1 MTISEDGESSALLDQ
16 GDPGEKRQ
24 PPTSWSR
31 RRTVVAILL
40 GGSLCGAGW
49 WWSHPSAFGG
59 VGGEFGARPDRLT
72 SVYVDMAGVPQDGQV
87 TISNATPRVQVFGG
101 EAQTD
106 VLLCDGANIGIVY
119 GEQVEGHCYYPRG
132 GQREDT
138 GWEQVVL
145 KVTPV
150 DAGTVIVVD
159 GLDLTYTTSWQ
170 RGTEHTGWAGTIVFP
185 TE

>member
-1 MTISEDGESSALLDQ
+1 MTTSDGASSTLLDQ

-24 PPTSWSR
+24 PPPFWSR
-31 RRTVVAILL
+31 RKTVVAILL
-40 GGSLCGAGW
+40 GGSVCAAGW

-72 SVYVDMAGVPQDGQV
+72 SVYVDMAGVPEDGQV
-87 TISNATPRVQVFGG
+87 TIINATPRVQVFGG

-106 VLLCDGANIGIVY
+106 VLLCDGANIGILY
-119 GEQVEGHCYYPRG
+119 GEQIERQCNSPLGV
-132 GQREDT
+132 QREDNS
-138 GWEQVVL
+138 WDQIVL

-150 DAGTVIVVD
+150 HAGTVLVVD
-159 GLDLTYTTSWQ
+159 GMDLTYSTSWQ
-170 RGTEHTGWAGTIVFP
+170 RGTEHTGWTGTIVFP